1 MHDLLLHLNNT
12 NSFKIIENKINKTN
26 FLICTGL
33 RHSVP
38 KHLKE
43 SNVQS
48 TSLCLLIIEDNVFDL
63 TKKKEKSKHF
73 YSLLLKKRRNSL
85 IWPESCKMNLISQV
99 LGYNKMFNLPHQVAL
114 EPYVKGFQYKV
125 LNFILYTNTKLHKIG
140 YSVLYRDMK
149 HAGSLESTK
158 DA

>member
-1 MHDLLLHLNNT
+1 MHDLLFHLNNAD
-12 NSFKIIENKINKTN
+12 SFKIIENKINKTN

-48 TSLCLLIIEDNVFDL
+48 TSLCSFIIEDNVFDL

-85 IWPESCKMNLISQV
+85 IWPESCKMNLISRV
-99 LGYNKMFNLPHQVAL
+99 LSYNKCLICL
-114 EPYVKGFQYKV
+114 IK
-125 LNFILYTNTKLHKIG
+125 
-140 YSVLYRDMK
+140 
-149 HAGSLESTK
+149 
-158 DA
+158 